1 MTKLEK
7 KLQAALRRLGVS
19 AQEKIVV
26 AVSGG
31 ADSTALLDAL
41 VRWRERKGLPGAI
54 IVAHLNHQLRGEESD
69 EDERFVRKLADQLNL
84 PVCAERI
91 AVADHARSEKKNL
104 EATARRLRYDFLRR
118 VAEQREANF
127 VFTAHTLDDQAET
140 VLMRLLRGSGAEGLR
155 GIHRIVVWSEKLKL
169 ARPMLAVMRGEVI
182 EYCEHYKLAFRSDSS
197 NLSID
202 FTRNRIRHELLPM
215 LETFNP
221 RIKKS
226 LARASELI
234 ADDEDFLQPFADKLL
249 EESRESARLNIKP
262 LQKAHPAV
270 VRRVLRQWLRGE
282 LGSLLRINA
291 THVAAIENL
300 ATRSQSGRFIQLPGF
315 WRVEREFDT
324 LELSCAPIP
333 ECALMPIPSL
343 TGGAK
348 IVFGD
353 FELSYFSSVPRAR
366 ISAIVGDLGADCEF
380 ALLRQSA
387 ELDGLWVRVRNEGD
401 AYVPEGHRHAA
412 KLKTLM
418 IRRKIPRSQRD
429 DYPILV
435 TADDRIVW
443 APGLP
448 VAGAFAPESDDSVCA
463 LVTAQRL
470 SETRDSH
477 GWRLP

>member
-7 KLQAALRRLGVS
+7 KLRAALRRLGVS

-41 VRWRERKGLPGAI
+41 VRLRERKGLLGAI

-69 EDERFVRKLADQLNL
+69 EDESFVRKLADQLNL

-118 VAEQREANF
+118 VAEEREANF

-140 VLMRLLRGSGAEGLR
+140 VLMRLARGSGAEGLR
-155 GIHRIVVWSEKLKL
+155 GVHRIVVWSEQLKL
-169 ARPMLAVMRGEVI
+169 ARPMLAVTRAEVI
-182 EYCEHYKLAFRSDSS
+182 EHCEHYKLAFRRDSS
-197 NLSID
+197 NLSTD
-202 FTRNRIRHELLPM
+202 FTRNRVRHELLPL

-221 RIKKS
+221 RIQES

-249 EESRESARLNIKP
+249 AESREGARLNIKP
-262 LQKAHPAV
+262 LQQAHPAI
-270 VRRVLRQWLRGE
+270 VRRVLRQWLRDG
-282 LGSLLRINA
+282 LGTLLRINA
-291 THVAAIENL
+291 AHIAAIESL
-300 ATRSQSGRFIQLPGF
+300 ATRSQSGRFIQLPGG
-315 WRVEREFDT
+315 WRIEREFDI
-324 LELSCAPIP
+324 LELSCAPR
-333 ECALMPIPSL
+333 EQRALIAILPL
-343 TGGAK
+343 TEDAK
-348 IVFGD
+348 IIFGD
-353 FELSYFSSVPRAR
+353 FELSYFSGVPRAR
-366 ISAIVGDLGADCEF
+366 IDAMVGNLGAECEF
-380 ALLRQSA
+380 ALLRRSA
-387 ELDGLWVRVRNEGD
+387 DLDGLWVRVRNEGD

-418 IRRKIPRSQRD
+418 IRRRIPLSQRD

-448 VAGAFAPESDDSVCA
+448 VAGAFALDDDDTVCA

-470 SETRDSH
+470 SAT
-477 GWRLP
+477 

>member
-1 MTKLEK
+1 MTKLER
-7 KLQAALRRLGVS
+7 KLGAALRRLGVS
-19 AQEKIVV
+19 AEEKIVV

-41 VRWRERKGLPGAI
+41 ARLRKRDGQSGAI
-54 IVAHLNHQLRGEESD
+54 IIAHLNHQLRGEESD
-69 EDERFVRKLADQLNL
+69 EDESFVRKLAGQLNL
-84 PVCAERI
+84 PVCVERI

-104 EATARRLRYDFLRR
+104 EATARRLRYDFLRK
-118 VAEQREANF
+118 VAEEREAKF

-140 VLMRLLRGSGAEGLR
+140 VLMRLARGSGSEGLR
-155 GIHRIVVWSEKLKL
+155 GIHRTIVWSGQLKL
-169 ARPMLAVMRGEVI
+169 ARPMLAVTRAEVI
-182 EYCEHYKLAFRSDSS
+182 EHCERCKLAFRSDSS
-197 NLSID
+197 NLSPD

-221 RIKKS
+221 RIKES

-234 ADDEDFLQPFADKLL
+234 ADDEVFLQPFADRLL
-249 EESRESARLNIKP
+249 AESREGAHLNIKP
-262 LQKAHPAV
+262 LQKAHPAI
-270 VRRVLRQWLRGE
+270 VRRALRQWLRAE
-282 LGSLLRINA
+282 LGSLQRIDA
-291 THVAAIENL
+291 THIAALENL
-300 ATRSQSGRFIQLPGF
+300 ITRSQSGRFIELPGF
-315 WRVEREFDT
+315 WRVEREFDI

-333 ECALMPIPSL
+333 ECGLIALPPLIE
-343 TGGAK
+343 GAK
-348 IVFGD
+348 ITFGD
-353 FELSYFSSVPRAR
+353 FELSYFSGVPRAR
-366 ISAIVGDLGADCEF
+366 IGVMVDKLGADCEF

-401 AYVPEGHRHAA
+401 AYVPEGRRHAT

-429 DYPILV
+429 DYPVLV

-448 VAGAFAPESDDSVCA
+448 VAGAFAPDDDDTVCA

-470 SETRDSH
+470 GAT
-477 GWRLP
+477 

>member
-7 KLQAALRRLGVS
+7 KLQAALRRLGVG

-41 VRWRERKGLPGAI
+41 ARLRERKEQHGEI
-54 IVAHLNHQLRGEESD
+54 IVAHLNHLLRGEESD
-69 EDERFVRKLADQLNL
+69 EDENFARKLANQLNL
-84 PVCAERI
+84 PVCVERI
-91 AVADHARSEKKNL
+91 TVADHARSEKKNL

-118 VAEQREANF
+118 VGEEHEANF

-140 VLMRLLRGSGAEGLR
+140 VLMRLARGSGAEGLR
-155 GIHRIVVWSEKLKL
+155 GIHRIVVLSEQLKL
-169 ARPMLAVMRGEVI
+169 ARPMLAVTRAEVI
-182 EYCEHYKLAFRSDSS
+182 EHCQRYNLAFRSDSS
-197 NLSID
+197 NLSMD

-221 RIKKS
+221 RIQES

-234 ADDEDFLQPFADKLL
+234 ADDEDFLQPFAEKVL
-249 EESRESARLNIKP
+249 EESREGARLNVKP

-282 LGSLLRINA
+282 LGTLLRINA
-291 THVAAIENL
+291 AHVAAIENL

-315 WRVEREFDT
+315 WRVEREFDI
-324 LELSCAPIP
+324 LELSCARKY
-333 ECALMPIPSL
+333 ECALIAIPLL
-343 TGGAK
+343 TEGAK
-348 IVFGD
+348 IIFGD
-353 FELSYFSSVPRAR
+353 FELSYFSDVARAR
-366 ISAIVGDLGADCEF
+366 IGAMVGNLGAECEF

-387 ELDGLWVRVRNEGD
+387 EPDGLWVRVRKEGD
-401 AYVPEGHRHAA
+401 AYVPEGHHHAT

-418 IRRKIPRSQRD
+418 IRRKIPLSQRD

-448 VAGAFAPESDDSVCA
+448 VAGVFAPESDDSVCA

-470 SETRDSH
+470 SET
-477 GWRLP
+477 

>member
-7 KLQAALRRLGVS
+7 KLQAALRRLGVG
-19 AQEKIVV
+19 AQEKVVV

-41 VRWRERKGLPGAI
+41 IRLRERKGLPGAI

-69 EDERFVRKLADQLNL
+69 EDERFVRKLAGQSNL
-84 PVCAERI
+84 PACVERI
-91 AVADHARSEKKNL
+91 AVADHARSGKKNL

-118 VAEQREANF
+118 AAEEHEANF

-140 VLMRLLRGSGAEGLR
+140 VLMRLARGSGAEGLR
-155 GIHRIVVWSEKLKL
+155 GIHRIVVLSEKLKL
-169 ARPMLAVMRGEVI
+169 ARPMLAVKRAEVI
-182 EYCEHYKLAFRSDSS
+182 EHCEHYKLAFRHDSS
-197 NLSID
+197 NLSMD
-202 FTRNRIRHELLPM
+202 FTRNRIRHELLPK

-221 RIKKS
+221 RIQES

-234 ADDEDFLQPFADKLL
+234 ADDEDFIQPFADKLL
-249 EESRESARLNIKP
+249 DEAREGARLNIKP
-262 LQKAHPAV
+262 LQKAHPAI

-282 LGSLLRINA
+282 QGTLLRINA
-291 THVAAIENL
+291 AHIAAIENL
-300 ATRSQSGRFIQLPGF
+300 IMRSQSGRFIKLPGF
-315 WRVEREFDT
+315 WRVERVFDI
-324 LELSCAPIP
+324 LELSCAPRS
-333 ECALMPIPSL
+333 ECGLIALPPL
-343 TGGAK
+343 TEGAK

-353 FELSYFSSVPRAR
+353 FELSYFSGLARAR
-366 ISAIVGDLGADCEF
+366 SGAIVDNLGAGCEF

-387 ELDGLWVRVRNEGD
+387 DLDGLWVRVRNEGD

-418 IRRKIPRSQRD
+418 IRRRIPLSQRD

-435 TADDRIVW
+435 TVDDRIVW

-448 VAGAFAPESDDSVCA
+448 VAGAFALDDDDTVCA

-470 SETRDSH
+470 SET
-477 GWRLP
+477 